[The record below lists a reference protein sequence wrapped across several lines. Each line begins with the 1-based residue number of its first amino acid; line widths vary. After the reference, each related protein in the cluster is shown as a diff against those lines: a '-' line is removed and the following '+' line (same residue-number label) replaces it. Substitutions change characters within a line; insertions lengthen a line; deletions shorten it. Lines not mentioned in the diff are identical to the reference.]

1 VGLRVTHSPPTRTDS
16 AWLAIHQ
23 LVADFAYSVDVE
35 NGKSTPELFTEDGW
49 YESDAGRSTG
59 RDAIRLAYQRRAERG
74 ARTSRHLFTNL
85 RIRHLDGS
93 LYEGNSVLLLF
104 AEDGESPSSAD
115 PLLVADVH
123 DEYLVEQGVALIKS
137 RHLKNIF
144 LASHAETVLP
154 LGGD

>member
-1 VGLRVTHSPPTRTDS
+1 MPAEVRAEMRSGSRIRGAQSGELVR
-16 AWLAIHQ
+16 LATYSRIC
-23 LVADFAYSVDVE
+23 AY
-35 NGKSTPELFTEDGW
+35 GI
-49 YESDAGRSTG
+49 STG
-59 RDAIRLAYQRRAERG
+59 VSTRA
-74 ARTSRHLFTNL
+74 TQCCSY
-85 RIRHLDGS
+85 S
-93 LYEGNSVLLLF
+93 P
-104 AEDGESPSSAD
+104 DGESPSSAD